1 MTTDCYTGVRV
12 YAWGDLPPGVL
23 DEAAGYA
30 SAALGCGLGGEEIA
44 DDLLGLY
51 PGLLADVEALTGADG
66 VTLDVVLMPRTL
78 A

>member
-1 MTTDCYTGVRV
+1 MTTNYTGVCV

-23 DEAAGYA
+23 DEAVGYA
-30 SAALGCGLGGEEIA
+30 SAALGCGLDGAEIA

-66 VTLDVVLMPRTL
+66 CTLDVVLLPRAL
-78 A
+78 V